1 MQVSGAE
8 SERSYDVG
16 PQHLKRPTYW
26 SVAQAEELANPF
38 CVSDETVK
46 LAIELGLANGSDR

>member
-1 MQVSGAE
+1 MVLPSMQVSGV
-8 SERSYDVG
+8 DVG

-38 CVSDETVK
+38 CVSDRTVK
-46 LAIELGLANGSDR
+46 LAIELGLANGSDQ

>member
-1 MQVSGAE
+1 MAASSMQVSGV
-8 SERSYDVG
+8 DVG

-38 CVSDETVK
+38 CVSGETVK
-46 LAIELGLANGSDR
+46 LAIELGFADGSVQ